1 MNGTVV
7 SDGCDLSMSQQRERD
22 DGRTPYR
29 EAGIEVWGGD
39 VAERYGS
46 WDNPTTI
53 VSDGAYGTGLF
64 PDEPDETEDIPGWYE
79 PHIEAWSEHAT
90 PETTLWFW
98 NTELGWA
105 EVHPLL
111 KEYGWTYR
119 GCNIWNKGMGHIA
132 GNSNTERMR
141 KFPQVTEV
149 CVQYV
154 RDAEFTDPDG
164 EPMDMQEWVIG
175 EWDRSGLT
183 RQDANDACGVA
194 DAASRKYLT
203 KGNLWYYPPSERMEA
218 MAEYANEHGD
228 PEGKPYFAPDGE
240 NPVDAEEWSRYRS
253 KFDLEAGVTNVWE
266 EGQVNGSERVAD
278 GTKAKHI
285 NQKPLRLMR
294 RIIEATTDP
303 GDVVWEPF
311 GGLCTG
317 AVAAK
322 QLGRGCRAA
331 EIVDEFYESAVNRLE
346 GVERNAQLDDVPVEE
361 QANLDVFE
369 GS

>member
-1 MNGTVV
+1 
-7 SDGCDLSMSQQRERD
+7 MSQQPDVDEES
-22 DGRTPYR
+22 GFYR
-29 EAGIEVWGGD
+29 EAGIEIRHSN
-39 VAERYGS
+39 VAEHYGD
-46 WDNPTTI
+46 WDTPTTI

-64 PDEPDETEDIPGWYE
+64 PNEPDETEDIPGWYE
-79 PHIEAWSEHAT
+79 PHIRAWSEHAT
-90 PETTLWFW
+90 PQTTLWFW

-111 KEYGWTYR
+111 KEHGWTYR

-132 GNSNTERMR
+132 GNSNTNRMR

-154 RDAEFTDPDG
+154 RDAEFTGLNG
-164 EPMDMQEWVIG
+164 ESMDMQEWVIS

-183 RQDANDACGVA
+183 RQDANVACGVA
-194 DAASRKYLT
+194 DAAFRKYLT
-203 KGNLWYYPPSERMEA
+203 KGNLWYYPPPERLEA

-240 NPVDAEEWSRYRS
+240 NPIDAEDWSRYRS
-253 KFDLEAGVTNVWE
+253 KFDLDAGMTNVWE
-266 EGQVNGSERVAD
+266 EGQVNGSERVVD

-294 RIIEATTDP
+294 RIINATTDR

-322 QLGRGCRAA
+322 QLGRECRAA
-331 EIVDEFYESAVNRLE
+331 EIVEQFYESAVKRLE
-346 GVERNAQLDDVPVEE
+346 DTEQYAQLDDVPADE
-361 QANLDVFE
+361 QADLGVFDDP
-369 GS
+369 